1 MLHIIDD
8 DEELRNSLVFLAK
21 SRAISTKTYENGLAF
36 LSELDKGNTYDPKGN
51 CILVDMQM
59 RGMSGMELFD
69 ILSRRK
75 LIERFPVIFL
85 TAHAELPTAVNV
97 LKRGAFDF
105 YEKPFHGNNLL
116 DSIQEGMKASR
127 RAWEKAEI
135 EASLATL
142 SAREY
147 EVLNLILHGRTNS
160 EIASKLGISGRTI
173 EVHRAHILKKMK
185 VKTALDLA
193 ILLGSNIDISEF
205 IASMSPAYN
214 N

>member
-8 DEELRNSLVFLAK
+8 DEEMRNSLVFLAK
-21 SRAISTKTYENGLAF
+21 SRAIVTKTYENGLAF
-36 LSELDKGNTYDPKGN
+36 LSELDKGNAYDPKGN

-59 RGMSGMELFD
+59 PGMSGLELFD
-69 ILSRRK
+69 ILMRRK

-85 TAHAELPTAVNV
+85 TAHAELPTAVSV

-105 YEKPFHGNNLL
+105 FEKPFHGNNLL
-116 DSIQEGMKASR
+116 ESVQEGMKASQ
-127 RAWEKAEI
+127 RAWEKAGI

-147 EVLNLILHGRTNS
+147 EVLSLILHGRTNT
-160 EIASKLGISGRTI
+160 EIASMLGISGRTI

-205 IASMSPAYN
+205 IASLNPAYN

>member
-8 DEELRNSLVFLAK
+8 DEEMRNSLVFLAK
-21 SRAISTKTYENGLAF
+21 SRGISTKTYENGLAF
-36 LSELDKGNTYDPKGN
+36 LAELNQGDTYDPKGN

-59 RGMSGMELFD
+59 PGMSGLELFD
-69 ILSRRK
+69 ILMRRK
-75 LIERFPVIFL
+75 LIQRFPVIFL
-85 TAHAELPTAVNV
+85 TAHAEIPTAVTV

-105 YEKPFHGNNLL
+105 YEKPFHGNNLF
-116 DSIQEGMKASR
+116 DSVQEGMEASR
-127 RAWEKAEI
+127 RAWGKAEI
-135 EASLATL
+135 EASLTTL

-147 EVLNLILHGRTNS
+147 EVLNLILQGRTNI
-160 EIASKLGISGRTI
+160 EIAGKLGISGRTI
-173 EVHRAHILKKMK
+173 EVHRAHIFKKMK

-205 IASMSPAYN
+205 MASMDPVYN